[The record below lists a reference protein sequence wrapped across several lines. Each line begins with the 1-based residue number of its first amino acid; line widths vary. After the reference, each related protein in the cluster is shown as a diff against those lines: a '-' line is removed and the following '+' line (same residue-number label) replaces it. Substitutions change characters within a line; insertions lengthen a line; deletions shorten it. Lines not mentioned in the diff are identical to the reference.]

1 MTTGGDQLLTL
12 SQAAERLGL
21 SRKTLWL
28 QVDRGVLHATR
39 IGSVWVVTESEME
52 RYSREHKGKPGGKP
66 KKGGEQ

>member
-1 MTTGGDQLLTL
+1 MLTL

-39 IGSVWVVTESEME
+39 IGSVWLVTESEME
-52 RYSREHKGKPGGKP
+52 RYARDHRGKPGGKL
-66 KKGGEQ
+66 KNGTEK